1 MPIDL
6 PIVLLVAVVAL
17 IVASTAAR
25 RAGDHADRVAGRRP
39 PLHASRRGPTGAVV
53 DLIDQSVAAYGLRR
67 RLGLSTKTRAERRA
81 DDARAALVAQA
92 EEIRLHRMGG
102 APPVHPTHIVVAGR
116 AGETPRPP
124 RAPGP
129 PSTLAFELIA
139 AAIGL
144 VLVIGIVVAI
154 APRGTGDVL
163 SATGVPADPT
173 PVVATPTASSPPSAE
188 PAAT

>member
-6 PIVLLVAVVAL
+6 PVVLLVAVVAL
-17 IVASTAAR
+17 IVASTVAR

-39 PLHASRRGPTGAVV
+39 PVHASRRGPTGAVA
-53 DLIDQSVAAYGLRR
+53 DLLDQSVAAYGLRR

-92 EEIRLHRMGG
+92 EEIRRHRTGA
-102 APPVHPTHIVVAGR
+102 APPVHPTHLVVAGQ

-124 RAPGP
+124 RVSRP
-129 PSTLAFELIA
+129 PSTLPFELIA

-154 APRGTGDVL
+154 APRGTGGVL

-173 PVVATPTASSPPSAE
+173 PVVATPTASRQPSTE